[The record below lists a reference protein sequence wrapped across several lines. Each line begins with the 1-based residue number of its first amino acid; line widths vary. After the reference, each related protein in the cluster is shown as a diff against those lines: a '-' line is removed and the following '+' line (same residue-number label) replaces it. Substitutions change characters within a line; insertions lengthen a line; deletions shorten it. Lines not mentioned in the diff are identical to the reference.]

1 MDKTYND
8 LMDIVNRT
16 KKMNG
21 DDTPRVT
28 RRVRREEPMDE
39 AVDTVR
45 VVKPAKDLEESKPSL
60 FADKDAINKFMS
72 KSKSTKKTIDAG
84 TSRAAGTII

>member
-8 LMDIVNRT
+8 LMSIVNRT
-16 KKMNG
+16 KKMSG
-21 DDTPRVT
+21 DETPRIT

-45 VVKPAKDLEESKPSL
+45 VVKPAKDLDNDSKPSL
-60 FADKDAINKFMS
+60 FAGKDAISKFLS
-72 KSKSTKKTIDAG
+72 AKNEAE
-84 TSRAAGTII
+84 

>member
-21 DDTPRVT
+21 GDDTPRVT
-28 RRVRREEPMDE
+28 RRVRREEPIDE

-45 VVKPAKDLEESKPSL
+45 VVKPAKDL
-60 FADKDAINKFMS
+60 D
-72 KSKSTKKTIDAG
+72 
-84 TSRAAGTII
+84 